1 MVNVRKVVEATAH
14 DGEAI
19 SALCRLVLDKT
30 TEARRAMY
38 AAWVLTHLSPADKQ
52 QFVAPYVST
61 QFRAYHH
68 FKALF
73 QCLKWDMLKFRCFI

>member
-1 MVNVRKVVEATAH
+1 MIGRRREPKPAAKITAFILIMLYI
-14 DGEAI
+14 EYV
-19 SALCRLVLDKT
+19 SET
-30 TEARRAMY
+30 
-38 AAWVLTHLSPADKQ
+38 WVTKQ
-52 QFVAPYVST
+52 LLPDCKQFVST

>member
-1 MVNVRKVVEATAH
+1 MRIANKYIKFTLGVMHSIIEFLIDRE
-14 DGEAI
+14 I
-19 SALCRLVLDKT
+19 SFTL
-30 TEARRAMY
+30 
-38 AAWVLTHLSPADKQ
+38 
-52 QFVAPYVST
+52 VST